1 MFGNLGFGEM
11 LVILIVGLVVIG
23 PKKLP
28 ELARSLGKGLNEF
41 RRAALD
47 LKTSLSVE
55 LEDDERRTRLAPPS
69 ATRSPATPRADTA
82 TSAEVVSS
90 KSLVSQELPSSIV
103 LGAPTEAVARSGSV
117 SIPAPAP
124 NAEASGKLDSDQ
136 AVTQPGPQSF
146 GV

>member
-28 ELARSLGKGLNEF
+28 ELARSLGKGLSEF

-55 LEDDERRTRLAPPS
+55 LEEDERRTRLAPAPS
-69 ATRSPATPRADTA
+69 PRT
-82 TSAEVVSS
+82 
-90 KSLVSQELPSSIV
+90 
-103 LGAPTEAVARSGSV
+103 
-117 SIPAPAP
+117 PAPPRSENPASVESSTTKAST
-124 NAEASGKLDSDQ
+124 AESEPSLPTASL
-136 AVTQPGPQSF
+136 AGPPPEALARGGLVQTASETKETTP
-146 GV
+146 

>member
-28 ELARSLGKGLNEF
+28 ELARSLGKGLSEF

-55 LEDDERRTRLAPPS
+55 LEEDERRTRLAPTPS
-69 ATRSPATPRADTA
+69 PRSPAAPRPEPQAA
-82 TSAEVVSS
+82 
-90 KSLVSQELPSSIV
+90 L
-103 LGAPTEAVARSGSV
+103 
-117 SIPAPAP
+117 
-124 NAEASGKLDSDQ
+124 EASSTK
-136 AVTQPGPQSF
+136 AVSTGVEVGTSVTPPAGPPPEALARGTLRTQSPEQDETTT
-146 GV
+146 